1 MATSEDV
8 DHFLTDHAPSL
19 QASLQ
24 QESKDQLFGLIE
36 NYEYYGYSK
45 EQLAE
50 VLTEKVP
57 PSTLDEASE
66 EEFTKAVADLS
77 APAQSEPATDQSS
90 EPGTDQSSEPAA
102 EVSGDA
108 MVEDLAV
115 ALAADVNTEIEEQ
128 KAAFFKHLTEQLW
141 EQVRAEVMAEV
152 EESETVWDSVEEAK
166 AAAFEPAYN
175 AMMAAVDGLWEAG
188 EEDGG
193 FATLLSRP
201 QS

>member
-77 APAQSEPATDQSS
+77 APAQSEP
-90 EPGTDQSSEPAA
+90 GTDQSSEPAA

-128 KAAFFKHLTEQLW
+128 KAALFKHLTEQLW